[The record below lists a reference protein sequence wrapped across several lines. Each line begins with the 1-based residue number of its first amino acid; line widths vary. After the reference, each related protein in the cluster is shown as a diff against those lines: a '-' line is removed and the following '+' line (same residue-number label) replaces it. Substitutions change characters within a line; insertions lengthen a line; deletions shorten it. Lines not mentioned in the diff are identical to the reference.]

1 MCGDVLPLSQFNDA
15 RVVCKEDD
23 AAGESLQRG
32 LRKRWGKAY
41 KAIMVQ
47 VKKDPERW
55 PRSVVA
61 YRVANKNNN
70 KRVLGGGKDRLAQVK
85 VKAKRRRS
93 VRATRKMCYHQFS
106 IYYSSAEHGAYPASL
121 LRPKWDALI
130 QGQEKV
136 DDHGVVAGVS
146 GHPRYRI
153 PLEDVDDS
161 VSESESGHERIH
173 EHSTAAKADMDLD
186 DIHQFLIGD
195 LDLQMLGD
203 VELPPELLGFTPEV
217 KAKAKAKGKGKAQVQ
232 NAPQPSDLDGEPDD
246 EDKLITQQIMS

>member
-1 MCGDVLPLSQFNDA
+1 MGCTHSGS
-15 RVVCKEDD
+15 
-23 AAGESLQRG
+23 G
-32 LRKRWGKAY
+32 
-41 KAIMVQ
+41 
-47 VKKDPERW
+47 
-55 PRSVVA
+55 
-61 YRVANKNNN
+61 
-70 KRVLGGGKDRLAQVK
+70 
-85 VKAKRRRS
+85 
-93 VRATRKMCYHQFS
+93 
-106 IYYSSAEHGAYPASL
+106 
-121 LRPKWDALI
+121 
-130 QGQEKV
+130 KV
-136 DDHGVVAGVS
+136 DVHGVVAGVS

-173 EHSTAAKADMDLD
+173 EHSTAAKADMDLN